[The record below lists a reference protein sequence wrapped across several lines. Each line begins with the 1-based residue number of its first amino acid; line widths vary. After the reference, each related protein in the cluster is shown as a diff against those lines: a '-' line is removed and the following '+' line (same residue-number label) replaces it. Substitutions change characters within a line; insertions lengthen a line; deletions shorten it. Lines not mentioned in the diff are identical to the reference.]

1 MKKHYFVQIMIDNM
15 RKNPIDYFWNKSL
28 KLNDQKIELYY
39 ENRRAESRRIFVKEK
54 RAKRLFE
61 YFKNQVNMFGDI

>member
-1 MKKHYFVQIMIDNM
+1 MIDNM

-39 ENRRAESRRIFVKEK
+39 ENHRAESRKIFVKEK